1 MSLLKLL
8 SAGKSLDG
16 TKPAASPYR
25 MRAANLLPKFG
36 SAKNPF
42 ARTPKSEPTKPEAGK
57 GSTELETGSLFEAE
71 PKAVSAPVR
80 KEPVLKEPEPVVIP
94 EKKTEPKPVAAVPAT
109 PAVPVAKRAKSGALS
124 GLVKRFN
131 PLNLLPKRQ
140 PSAPAGRP
148 KTARTVVQG
157 ELSLERVRVLR
168 NELND
173 SDLEFVT
180 AKPAVNMGTAGT
192 MLPAAQR
199 PRLTTWGRLTS
210 RLAGAVETQTQ

>member
-16 TKPAASPYR
+16 KKPTASPYR
-25 MRAANLLPKFG
+25 MRTANLLPKFG

-42 ARTPKSEPTKPEAGK
+42 APAPKSEPSTPEAGK
-57 GSTELETGSLFEAE
+57 SAAGLETGSLFETE

-80 KEPVLKEPEPVVIP
+80 KEPAPKEPELAVAP
-94 EKKTEPKPVAAVPAT
+94 EKRTEPKPVTAA
-109 PAVPVAKRAKSGALS
+109 PVAPAAKEAKPGALA
-124 GLVKRFN
+124 GLVKK
-131 PLNLLPKRQ
+131 LNLLAYLPKRQ
-140 PSAPAGRP
+140 PGARANRP
-148 KTARTVVQG
+148 KTARIAVQG

-173 SDLEFVT
+173 SDLEFVPV
-180 AKPAVNMGTAGT
+180 KPAVNMGTAGT
-192 MLPAAQR
+192 MLPAAPR

-210 RLAGAVETQTQ
+210 RLAGVAETQTQ